1 MVAMTVRTGRRAVAV
16 PYSASASASAPASA
30 PAPRRRVGDVLRLT
44 TIVACL
50 PYLSLKV
57 AWTAGSRI
65 GIPEG
70 SALRHDGDSLVVLNG
85 LTVVM
90 DGVAVLL
97 AFLLTRPWGRRVP
110 SWLLVVPMWC
120 ASGLLAP
127 VVAVFPVQTLISL
140 MRGGAVTS
148 GLADAL
154 LDPWVWCV
162 VYSGFIVQALMLG
175 ALFVRYARE
184 RWGHLWRGRI
194 GELPSFPT
202 GSARRLSAGV
212 ASALALFVGGMHLVW
227 AAGGTFGLSP
237 GRAAAQDLDARVND
251 ASYVLFAALILAGG
265 LLLAYGRGRRVPV
278 LAALAAAWIG
288 SGALAGWGGWMTLTT
303 LTAPAGDPHLPAPL
317 MSLTYSVQMIVG
329 VLVAAAGA
337 HFFAERDAARC
348 G

>member
-1 MVAMTVRTGRRAVAV
+1 MTRTGRRTLAVTC
-16 PYSASASASAPASA
+16 PASA
-30 PAPRRRVGDVLRLT
+30 PAPRRQIGDVLRLA
-44 TIVACL
+44 TIAACL

-70 SALRHDGDSLVVLNG
+70 SALRHDGNSLMVLNA

-90 DGVAVLL
+90 DGVAILL

-127 VVAVFPVQTLISL
+127 VVAAFPVQTLTSL
-140 MRGGAVTS
+140 LRGGAVTNGS
-148 GLADAL
+148 ADAL

-162 VYSGFIVQALMLG
+162 VYSGFIVQALTLG

-194 GELPSFPT
+194 GEMSPVPT
-202 GSARRLSAGV
+202 GSARRLSAAV
-212 ASALALFVGGMHLVW
+212 ASALALFAGGMHLVW

-237 GRAAAQDLDARVND
+237 GRAAAQDLPARVND
-251 ASYVLFAALILAGG
+251 AACVLFAALTIAGA
-265 LLLAYGRGRRVPV
+265 LLLAYGRRRRIPV
-278 LAALAAAWIG
+278 LVPLAAAWIG
-288 SGALAGWGGWMTLTT
+288 SGALACWGSWLTLTT
-303 LTAPAGDPHLPAPL
+303 LSAPAGSPRLPAPL

-329 VLVAAAGA
+329 VVVATAGA